1 MGTEDKKTNKWL
13 SLAAITLAF
22 TFTFLSRYIWS
33 PLMADVSGEFGINA
47 TQAGLYMSA
56 FFAGYLV
63 TQIPGGIMAD
73 KYQPKYI
80 LIACTV
86 LGGIMT
92 ALMSRIGSY
101 EMGLVIRVITGVSS
115 GCVMAQCSKV
125 VATTFAPRERASAMG
140 VVLASPPF
148 GITLAQSIGAPLN
161 QAMGWRN
168 TFLVVALVA
177 VVIVVLLAVFVKP
190 AGSPAVLPAAA
201 SGAAARSASAEAA
214 ASRPASDQAASAQAA
229 APGAGKKQAGLLE
242 GLAGFFTNK
251 QQLLLGVSGFMFMFV
266 TVGFATW
273 TNRYAQSMG
282 FTPVQGG
289 MIITAYSIAGILGSC
304 FSGSIA
310 QKLHMS
316 HRNFLIASLTA
327 MGIMTVLFS
336 MQRGYVGLILVGI
349 VYGAISYLPST
360 HYTTSAMILAGERYT
375 ATAASTQNLLFQ
387 LASLIMP
394 VVVGRA
400 IDATGNYGLVWYI
413 FLGCAVISVIFCFL
427 VKNDGQ

>member
-1 MGTEDKKTNKWL
+1 MGAEQKKRNPYL
-13 SLAAITLAF
+13 SLAAVTLAF

-33 PLMADVSGEFGINA
+33 PLMADVSNEFGINA

-73 KYQPKYI
+73 RYQPKYI

-86 LGGIMT
+86 LGGVMT
-92 ALMSRIGSY
+92 AAMSFITNY
-101 EMGLVIRVITGVSS
+101 EMGLVIRVITGISS

-125 VATTFAPRERASAMG
+125 VVTTFEPKNRASAMG

-161 QAMGWRN
+161 QAVGWRN
-168 TFLVVALVA
+168 TFLIVAA
-177 VVIVVLLAVFVKP
+177 IVVIIVALLAVFVQPIPQKTSAVP
-190 AGSPAVLPAAA
+190 AGNPAV
-201 SGAAARSASAEAA
+201 
-214 ASRPASDQAASAQAA
+214 AQAA
-229 APGAGKKQAGLLE
+229 ATKTKGQAGLLE
-242 GLAGFFTNK
+242 GLVGFFTNK

-273 TNRYAQSMG
+273 TNRYAQSLG

-289 MIITAYSIAGILGSC
+289 MIITCYSIAGIIASC
-304 FSGSIA
+304 LSGSIA
-310 QKLHMS
+310 VKCRMS
-316 HRNFLIASLTA
+316 HRNFLIVSLAA
-327 MGIMTVLFS
+327 MGVMTVLFS
-336 MQRGYVGLILVGI
+336 MQRGYAGLIIVGC

-360 HYTTSAMILAGERYT
+360 HYTTSAMMLAGERYT

-394 VVVGRA
+394 IIVGRA
-400 IDATGNYGLVWYI
+400 IDLTGSYSFVWYI
-413 FLGCAVISVIFCFL
+413 FLGCSVIAAVFCLF
-427 VKNDGQ
+427 VKNDRHP

>member
-1 MGTEDKKTNKWL
+1 METGEKRGNPWL
-13 SLAAITLAF
+13 ALAAVTLAF

-80 LIACTV
+80 LIVCTV
-86 LGGIMT
+86 LGGAMT
-92 ALMSRIGSY
+92 AMMSFITSY
-101 EMGLVIRVITGVSS
+101 EMGLAIRVITGISS

-125 VATTFAPRERASAMG
+125 VAVTFEPKKRASAMG

-168 TFLVVALVA
+168 TFLAVAALA
-177 VVIVVLLAVFVKP
+177 VVIVVLLVVFVPGKS
-190 AGSPAVLPAAA
+190 ASPATRPAAPRTA
-201 SGAAARSASAEAA
+201 GAAQTAA
-214 ASRPASDQAASAQAA
+214 TAAQ
-229 APGAGKKQAGLLE
+229 KKQAGLLE
-242 GLAGFFTNK
+242 GLVGFFTNK

-273 TNRYAQSMG
+273 TNRYAQSLG

-289 MIITAYSIAGILGSC
+289 MIITCYSIAGVLASC
-304 FSGSIA
+304 LSGSVA
-310 QKLHMS
+310 NKLHMG
-316 HRNFLIASLTA
+316 HRNFLILSLAA
-327 MGIMTVLFS
+327 MGVMTVIFS
-336 MQRGYVGLILVGI
+336 MQRGYTALIVVGI
-349 VYGAISYLPST
+349 IYGAISYLPST

-400 IDATGNYGLVWYI
+400 IDATGNYSYVWYI
-413 FLGCAVISVIFCFL
+413 FLACSIISVIFCFF
-427 VKNDGQ
+427 VRKD

>member
-1 MGTEDKKTNKWL
+1 MGAEQKKRNPYL
-13 SLAAITLAF
+13 SLAAVTLAF

-33 PLMADVSGEFGINA
+33 PLMADVSNEFGINA

-73 KYQPKYI
+73 RYQPKYI
-80 LIACTV
+80 LITCTV
-86 LGGIMT
+86 LGGVMT
-92 ALMSRIGSY
+92 AAMSFITNY
-101 EMGLVIRVITGVSS
+101 EMGLVIRVITGISS

-125 VATTFAPRERASAMG
+125 VATTFEPKKRASAMG

-161 QAMGWRN
+161 QAVGWRN
-168 TFLVVALVA
+168 TFLIVAA
-177 VVIVVLLAVFVKP
+177 IVVIIVALLAVFVQPIPRKTAAVP
-190 AGSPAVLPAAA
+190 AGNPAV
-201 SGAAARSASAEAA
+201 
-214 ASRPASDQAASAQAA
+214 AQAA
-229 APGAGKKQAGLLE
+229 ATTAKGQAGLLE
-242 GLAGFFTNK
+242 GLVGFFTNK

-273 TNRYAQSMG
+273 TNRYAQSLG

-289 MIITAYSIAGILGSC
+289 MIITCYSIAGIIASC
-304 FSGSIA
+304 LSGSIA
-310 QKLHMS
+310 VKCRMS
-316 HRNFLIASLTA
+316 HRNFLIASLAA
-327 MGIMTVLFS
+327 MGVMTVLFS
-336 MQRGYVGLILVGI
+336 MQRGYMGLIVVGC

-360 HYTTSAMILAGERYT
+360 HYTTSAMMLAGERYT

-394 VVVGRA
+394 IIVGRA
-400 IDATGNYGLVWYI
+400 IDLTGSYSFVWYI
-413 FLGCAVISVIFCFL
+413 FLGCSVIAAVFCLF
-427 VKNDGQ
+427 VKNDRQP

>member
-1 MGTEDKKTNKWL
+1 MGAEQKKRNPYL
-13 SLAAITLAF
+13 SLAAVTLAF

-33 PLMADVSGEFGINA
+33 PLMADVSNEFGINA

-73 KYQPKYI
+73 RYQPKYI

-86 LGGIMT
+86 LGGVMT
-92 ALMSRIGSY
+92 AAMSFITNY
-101 EMGLVIRVITGVSS
+101 EMGLVIRVITGISS

-125 VATTFAPRERASAMG
+125 VATTSAMG

-161 QAMGWRN
+161 QAVGWRN
-168 TFLVVALVA
+168 TFLIVAA
-177 VVIVVLLAVFVKP
+177 IVVIIVALLAVFVQPIPRKTAAVP
-190 AGSPAVLPAAA
+190 AGNPAV
-201 SGAAARSASAEAA
+201 
-214 ASRPASDQAASAQAA
+214 AQAA
-229 APGAGKKQAGLLE
+229 ATKAKGQAGLLE
-242 GLAGFFTNK
+242 GLVGFFTNK

-273 TNRYAQSMG
+273 TNRYAQSLG

-289 MIITAYSIAGILGSC
+289 MIITCYSIAGIIASC
-304 FSGSIA
+304 LSGSIA
-310 QKLHMS
+310 VKCRMS
-316 HRNFLIASLTA
+316 HRNFLIASLAA
-327 MGIMTVLFS
+327 MGVMTVLFS
-336 MQRGYVGLILVGI
+336 MQRGYMGLIVVGC

-360 HYTTSAMILAGERYT
+360 HYTTSAMMLAGERYT

-394 VVVGRA
+394 IIVGRA
-400 IDATGNYGLVWYI
+400 IDLTGSYSFVWYI
-413 FLGCAVISVIFCFL
+413 FLGCSVIAAVFCLF
-427 VKNDGQ
+427 VKNDRQP

>member
-1 MGTEDKKTNKWL
+1 METGEKRGNPWL
-13 SLAAITLAF
+13 ALAAVTLAF

-33 PLMADVSGEFGINA
+33 PLMSDVSGEFGINA

-56 FFAGYLV
+56 FFAGYLI

-73 KYQPKYI
+73 KYRPKYI
-80 LIACTV
+80 LIVCTV
-86 LGGIMT
+86 LGGVMT
-92 ALMSRIGSY
+92 ALMSLITSY

-125 VATTFAPRERASAMG
+125 VAVTFEPKKRASAMG

-168 TFLVVALVA
+168 TFLAVAALA
-177 VVIVVLLAVFVKP
+177 VVIVVLLAVFVPGKAEAP
-190 AGSPAVLPAAA
+190 APVRSSAGAAQTAATAAA
-201 SGAAARSASAEAA
+201 
-214 ASRPASDQAASAQAA
+214 Q
-229 APGAGKKQAGLLE
+229 KKQAGILE

-251 QQLLLGVSGFMFMFV
+251 QQLLLGASGFMFMFV
-266 TVGFATW
+266 SVGVATW
-273 TNRYAQSMG
+273 TNRYAQSLG

-289 MIITAYSIAGILGSC
+289 MIITCYSIAGVLASC
-304 FSGSIA
+304 ISGSVA
-310 QKLHMS
+310 GKLHIG
-316 HRNFLIASLTA
+316 HRNFLILSLAA
-327 MGIMTVLFS
+327 MGVMTVIFS
-336 MQRGYVGLILVGI
+336 MQRDYTALIVAGI
-349 VYGAISYLPST
+349 IYGAISYLPST
-360 HYTTSAMILAGERYT
+360 HYTTSAMKLAGDRYT

-400 IDATGNYGLVWYI
+400 IDTTGNYSYVWYI
-413 FLGCAVISVIFCFL
+413 FLACSVISVIFCFF
-427 VKNDGQ
+427 VRKD

>member
-1 MGTEDKKTNKWL
+1 MGAEQKKRNPYL
-13 SLAAITLAF
+13 SLAAVTLAF

-33 PLMADVSGEFGINA
+33 PLMADVSNEFGINA

-73 KYQPKYI
+73 RYQPKYI
-80 LIACTV
+80 LITCTV
-86 LGGIMT
+86 LGGVMT
-92 ALMSRIGSY
+92 AAMSFITNY
-101 EMGLVIRVITGVSS
+101 EMGLVIRVITGISS

-125 VATTFAPRERASAMG
+125 VATTFEPKKRASAMG

-161 QAMGWRN
+161 QAVGWRN
-168 TFLVVALVA
+168 TFLIVAAIVGIIVA
-177 VVIVVLLAVFVKP
+177 LLAVFVQPIPRKTAAVP
-190 AGSPAVLPAAA
+190 AGNPAV
-201 SGAAARSASAEAA
+201 
-214 ASRPASDQAASAQAA
+214 AQAA
-229 APGAGKKQAGLLE
+229 ATKAKGQAGLLE
-242 GLAGFFTNK
+242 GLVGFFTNK

-273 TNRYAQSMG
+273 TNRYAQSLG

-289 MIITAYSIAGILGSC
+289 MIITCYSIAGIIASC
-304 FSGSIA
+304 LSGSIA
-310 QKLHMS
+310 VKCRMS
-316 HRNFLIASLTA
+316 HRNFLIASLAA
-327 MGIMTVLFS
+327 MGVMTVLFS
-336 MQRGYVGLILVGI
+336 MQRGYMGLIVVGC

-360 HYTTSAMILAGERYT
+360 HYTTSAMMLAGERYT

-394 VVVGRA
+394 IIVGRA
-400 IDATGNYGLVWYI
+400 IDLTGSYSFVWYI
-413 FLGCAVISVIFCFL
+413 FLGCSVIAAVFCLF
-427 VKNDGQ
+427 VKNDRQP